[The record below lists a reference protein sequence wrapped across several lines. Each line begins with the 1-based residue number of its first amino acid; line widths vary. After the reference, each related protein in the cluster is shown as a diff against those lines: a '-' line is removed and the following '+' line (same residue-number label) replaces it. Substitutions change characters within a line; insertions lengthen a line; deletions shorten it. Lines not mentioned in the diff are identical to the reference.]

1 MDIEKLKKRKQEL
14 GYSMAQLSESS
25 GIPLGTLQKIFT
37 GETKQPRYETM
48 QALEKVLGPKASPRR
63 YLDAFAGLDTMMVS
77 ETAVAYGKKRQGEYT
92 VEDYYAL
99 PDDQRVELI
108 DGVFY
113 DMASPRAPHQF
124 VAGEI
129 YRQIST
135 YIMERKGQCMPF
147 IAPLDVQLDCD
158 DKTMLQPDA
167 GILCDRSKLRKGIV
181 YGAPDFLVE
190 VLSPSTRMKDQG
202 VKLMKYM
209 HAGVRECWLVD
220 TERRMV
226 MNYFFEDPPCPAMY
240 PFDASIPVRIYDG
253 DLKVSL
259 SGILPW
265 LEEGEKDER

>member
-48 QALEKVLGPKASPRR
+48 QALEKVLGPESSPRS
-63 YLDAFAGLDTMMVS
+63 YLDVFSELDTMMVS
-77 ETAVAYGKKRQGEYT
+77 ETALAYGRKRQGEYT
-92 VEDYYAL
+92 LEDYYAL

-113 DMASPRAPHQF
+113 DMASPKAPHQF
-124 VAGEI
+124 AVAEI
-129 YRQIST
+129 HRQISS
-135 YIMERKGQCMPF
+135 YIMERKGKCIPF
-147 IAPLDVQLDCD
+147 VAPLDVQLDCD

-167 GILCDRSKLRKGIV
+167 GIVCDRSKLRNGIIF
-181 YGAPDFLVE
+181 GAPDFLAE
-190 VLSPSTRMKDQG
+190 VLSPSTRQKDQN

-209 HAGVRECWLVD
+209 QAGVRECWIVD
-220 TERRMV
+220 TDRRMV
-226 MNYFFEDPPCPAMY
+226 ISYFFEESPCTVIY
-240 PFDASIPVRIYDG
+240 KFQDSIPVRIYDG
-253 DLKVSL
+253 ELKINL

-265 LEEGEKDER
+265 LEEGEKDEQ